1 MQGSG
6 IDDAGAAFEIVGS
19 LMGVTGEHI
28 IVVAALHGPD
38 QPPGIVAMRDRDD
51 TIPEQVSIYQKRRDV
66 LCEGLARMGWQV
78 EKPKAGMFVWVGI
91 PEPYA
96 AMGSVRFAIEM
107 MNRAHVAVAPGA
119 GFGEEGDGFLRLALV
134 ENENRIRQALKQMKR
149 ALVEI
154 DQEIR
159 AGIFDLAGEVAE
171 PDQAEGPDQA
181 GS

>member
-1 MQGSG
+1 M
-6 IDDAGAAFEIVGS
+6 
-19 LMGVTGEHI
+19 
-28 IVVAALHGPD
+28 
-38 QPPGIVAMRDRDD
+38 
-51 TIPEQVSIYQKRRDV
+51 
-66 LCEGLARMGWQV
+66 
-78 EKPKAGMFVWVGI
+78 
-91 PEPYA
+91 
-96 AMGSVRFAIEM
+96 
-107 MNRAHVAVAPGA
+107 
-119 GFGEEGDGFLRLALV
+119 

>member
-1 MQGSG
+1 
-6 IDDAGAAFEIVGS
+6 
-19 LMGVTGEHI
+19 
-28 IVVAALHGPD
+28 
-38 QPPGIVAMRDRDD
+38 
-51 TIPEQVSIYQKRRDV
+51 
-66 LCEGLARMGWQV
+66 MGWEV
-78 EKPKAGMFVWVGI
+78 EKPKAGMFVWVRI
-91 PEPYA
+91 PEPYVR
-96 AMGSVRFAIEM
+96 MGSVRFAIEM

-171 PDQAEGPDQA
+171 PDQAGESEPA

>member
-1 MQGSG
+1 
-6 IDDAGAAFEIVGS
+6 
-19 LMGVTGEHI
+19 
-28 IVVAALHGPD
+28 
-38 QPPGIVAMRDRDD
+38 
-51 TIPEQVSIYQKRRDV
+51 
-66 LCEGLARMGWQV
+66 
-78 EKPKAGMFVWVGI
+78 MFVWVRI

-171 PDQAEGPDQA
+171 ADQAEGPEPA